1 MIPQRTR
8 QGWEDRTALE
18 VNGHR
23 FRFSSLCV
31 KGLGNLRTSTEKGA
45 AEDEIAGWH
54 HQLNGHEFEQ
64 TLGNSRGQRSLTCCS
79 PRGHRESHT
88 T

>member
-8 QGWEDRTALE
+8 QGWEDQTALE

-79 PRGHRESHT
+79 PWGRQESHT